1 MLNTDEQLKTIMD
14 RAKVIKKK
22 HDVKVTIA
30 VEAVSSALCLIV
42 LAAVTVLLPGFDAG
56 STAATQ
62 VRYGSL
68 ILRSSY
74 IGYVVIGALAFILGI
89 LITLLCT
96 QVRKLKLA
104 EELKED

>member
-14 RAKVIKKK
+14 RAKVIKSK
-22 HDVKVTIA
+22 HDIKVTIA
-30 VEAVSSALCLIV
+30 VEAVSSALCLMV
-42 LAAVTVLLPGFDAG
+42 LAAVAILLPGFNTG
-56 STAATQ
+56 SNVATQ
-62 VRYGSL
+62 VQYGSL
-68 ILRSSY
+68 ILRASY

-96 QVRKLKLA
+96 QVRKLKLT